1 MKTFLECVKEAASV
15 RNLKAPIKT
24 LYFELPQELIETL
37 KEAADM
43 YATQSN
49 SHKPVVGGPGSDVR
63 SEGEQL
69 GNEGSAKSVCGGL
82 GQHDFRLK
90 GSYLICNKCGIR
102 YTH

>member
-1 MKTFLECVKEAASV
+1 MKTWLECVKEAASV

-49 SHKPVVGGPGSDVR
+49 SHKHSVMQGGDLKNYPVQAAAGGVTYTVINTTGASPT
-63 SEGEQL
+63 EQ
-69 GNEGSAKSVCGGL
+69 
-82 GQHDFRLK
+82 
-90 GSYLICNKCGIR
+90 
-102 YTH
+102 